1 MDRSKIALDAQQRVG
16 AIALGGDSHL
26 LATPNENDDIYE
38 MNTEEVHEARNQSV
52 SINASNVGEQIYWFP
67 PEGSQQRGIREHIT
81 QIRQALTR
89 ERIWQFAKRWKWIL
103 VMTAISGLI
112 MLIAYIYRR
121 ELAITL
127 EQLSDFIKRMG
138 ASGYL
143 LLGLLIFLSGF
154 PPMIG
159 YGLYQTLSGFTFGF
173 AAGFPLSYFSALA
186 GAVSCFVISRMW
198 FKDRVQRFMLDYP
211 NLHAVVRAVEK
222 SGFKLFLLIRISPYP
237 FNILN
242 VLFAATD
249 ISLKDFAL
257 GTAISLTKIA
267 LHIYIGSSFTSFA
280 KRILGDDSDLTDD
293 ERTAE
298 TIRIVSAIAGSILS
312 FGVMIYIYIIT
323 KRAVAQINNNEETD
337 AESMAFLNRNEPDNS
352 SLVEWM
358 DWNEEDDDDDDNDNN
373 QQHTPRQRTS
383 ADVERGI

>member
-1 MDRSKIALDAQQRVG
+1 
-16 AIALGGDSHL
+16 
-26 LATPNENDDIYE
+26 
-38 MNTEEVHEARNQSV
+38 
-52 SINASNVGEQIYWFP
+52 
-67 PEGSQQRGIREHIT
+67 
-81 QIRQALTR
+81 
-89 ERIWQFAKRWKWIL
+89 
-103 VMTAISGLI
+103 
-112 MLIAYIYRR
+112 
-121 ELAITL
+121 
-127 EQLSDFIKRMG
+127 MG

-143 LLGLLIFLSGF
+143 LLGFLIFLSGF

-186 GAVSCFVISRMW
+186 GAVACFVISRMW

-249 ISLKDFAL
+249 ISLRDFAF

-298 TIRIVSAIAGSILS
+298 TMRIVSAIVGSILS
-312 FGVMIYIYIIT
+312 FGVMTYIYIIT
-323 KRAVAQINNNEETD
+323 RRAVAELNNNEETD
-337 AESMAFLNRNEPDNS
+337 AESMAFLNRNEPDNNS
-352 SLVEWM
+352 VVSWTE
-358 DWNEEDDDDDDNDNN
+358 WNEEDDEEDDNRRREQP
-373 QQHTPRQRTS
+373 QQR
-383 ADVERGI
+383 RGSIDIEHGA